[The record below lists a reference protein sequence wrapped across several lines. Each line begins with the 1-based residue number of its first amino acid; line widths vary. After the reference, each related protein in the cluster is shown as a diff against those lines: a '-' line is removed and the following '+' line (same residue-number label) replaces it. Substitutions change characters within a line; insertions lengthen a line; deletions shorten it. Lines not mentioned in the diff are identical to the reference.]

1 MVIAD
6 FYIMCLSQ
14 TKRNIIQD
22 SSVLVTSRSIPVKI
36 KPILVNE
43 YVFAQNLSGVWYSF
57 EPQERETGD
66 YSAEWF
72 DLEIKNNQYFLV
84 VNEKYK
90 DKILKII
97 NQYIDLSPVKHVG
110 VLFRLQGRQ
119 KEKVKGIIQK
129 KQFVEMLLQNK
140 IRYNCLYIVNE

>member
-14 TKRNIIQD
+14 TKRNIIED
-22 SSVLVTSRSIPVKI
+22 PSVLVTSRSIPVKV

-57 EPQERETGD
+57 EPRERESGD

-72 DLEIKNNQYFLV
+72 DLEVKNN
-84 VNEKYK
+84 
-90 DKILKII
+90 I
-97 NQYIDLSPVKHVG
+97 
-110 VLFRLQGRQ
+110 
-119 KEKVKGIIQK
+119 
-129 KQFVEMLLQNK
+129 K
-140 IRYNCLYIVNE
+140 IRF